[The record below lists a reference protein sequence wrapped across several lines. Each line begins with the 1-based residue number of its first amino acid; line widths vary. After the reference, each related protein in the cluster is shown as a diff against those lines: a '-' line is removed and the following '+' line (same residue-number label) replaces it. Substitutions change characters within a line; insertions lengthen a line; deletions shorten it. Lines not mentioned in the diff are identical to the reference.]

1 MQQSVD
7 AACGPTLKTFAQAR
21 SKSTR
26 HDLPDAAE
34 EGICARARFLR
45 FPSPTVAFSGS
56 SKLRQC
62 VSRCGK
68 APALHQR

>member
-34 EGICARARFLR
+34 EGMRARTVPPLSQPDCRFL
-45 FPSPTVAFSGS
+45 GS
-56 SKLRQC
+56 SKLSQC

-68 APALHQR
+68 APVLHQW